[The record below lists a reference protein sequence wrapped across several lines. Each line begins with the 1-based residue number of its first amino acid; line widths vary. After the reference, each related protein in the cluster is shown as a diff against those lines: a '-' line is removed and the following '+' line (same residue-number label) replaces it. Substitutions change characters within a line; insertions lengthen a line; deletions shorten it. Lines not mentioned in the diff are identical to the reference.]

1 MKKILIITI
10 QTVFYLLSWTTE
22 VWLNLMSNTTTNL
35 IIINSIFCIL
45 TYILWKK
52 LTIES
57 IIKSL
62 SSFTLLELL
71 RLYGE
76 NGNNILEK
84 FNLYYKSTLLSPV
97 MIISTL
103 ILLLIIN
110 KIKEYKTKQSIK
122 NENRFE

>member
-1 MKKILIITI
+1 MKKIIIITF

-22 VWLNLMSNTTTNL
+22 VWLNLMSNTKTNL

-52 LTIES
+52 STNES
-57 IIKSL
+57 IIKSI
-62 SSFTLLELL
+62 SSFTLLELI

-76 NGNNILEK
+76 NGNTIFER
-84 FNLYYKSTLLSPV
+84 FNLYCKSTLLSPI

-103 ILLLIIN
+103 ILLLII
-110 KIKEYKTKQSIK
+110 KKQESI
-122 NENRFE
+122 NQNNQ